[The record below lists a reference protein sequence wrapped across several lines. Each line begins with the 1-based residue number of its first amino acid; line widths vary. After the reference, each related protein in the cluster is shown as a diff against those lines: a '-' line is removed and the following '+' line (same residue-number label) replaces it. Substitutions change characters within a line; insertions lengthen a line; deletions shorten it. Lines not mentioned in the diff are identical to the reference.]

1 MSDYEWE
8 QPDEFGGG
16 NFLKTPGTYH
26 LSILDITTE
35 GKDGELI
42 DGFRVNLEV
51 LDGTGGRDKTKCTV
65 AGQTCNVTFFNGKM
79 THKDGGRF
87 QRQKQAAFFVAANV
101 ITPADVPAILA
112 RRLGKVVLERARA
125 QQIVATLELDDKGY
139 IQVSGG
145 SIYHVDDVAAAAFP
159 KSKEALSLLPKS
171 SRRTPDELAAI
182 KDAFG
187 GKASSGGGGG
197 TSQAATTSGNGA
209 GNQQRRQTQPAAA
222 ASNVNV
228 DDL

>member
-65 AGQTCNVTFFNGKM
+65 AGQTCNITFFNGKM

-87 QRQKQAAFFVAANV
+87 QRQKQAAFFVAANI
-101 ITPADVPAILA
+101 ITFADVPAILA
-112 RRLGKVVLERARA
+112 RKLGKVDLERARV

-139 IQVSGG
+139 VQVSGA
-145 SIYHVDDVAAAAFP
+145 SVYHVDDPAASPFP

-171 SRRTPDELAAI
+171 SRRTPDELQAI

-187 GKASSGGGGG
+187 GKASGGA
-197 TSQAATTSGNGA
+197 SQSASGNGA
-209 GNQQRRQTQPAAA
+209 GNQRRQTQPAAA